1 MTSKNINLEKH
12 ADQIEL
18 CEKEMN
24 DTNVQTPEKS
34 TNPLDKFSLR
44 GMSQEIEKQIM
55 EEVHVLSEIALL
67 GQLIALY
74 APPNTGKTLFT
85 LYMLTQSI
93 KNGLIDPSKVYYLNM
108 DDTINGLLEKLIISE
123 KYGFHMLSE
132 GYNGFGAKKF
142 VGTIRSMTENGSAK
156 GDILVLDTLKK
167 FLDLMNKR

>member
-67 GQLIALY
+67 GQLAALY
-74 APPNTGKTLFT
+74 DWFT
-85 LYMLTQSI
+85 EGFETEDLRAVRAVVLATYVIRGRYTRESAGTPATWAARRQPRSYQTV
-93 KNGLIDPSKVYYLNM
+93 IDSRRLRN
-108 DDTINGLLEKLIISE
+108 L
-123 KYGFHMLSE
+123 
-132 GYNGFGAKKF
+132 
-142 VGTIRSMTENGSAK
+142 
-156 GDILVLDTLKK
+156 
-167 FLDLMNKR
+167 